1 MSKLRIYTVMA
12 AMGFAAASLAQVTPQ
27 QQTQPN
33 PQPSTT
39 ETEGTAADRTPPG
52 RTPTQQQQTMPSQA
66 EDPRPSTSETE
77 GTAADT
83 TPPGR
88 TPTQQSGSAT
98 PQEGKEIVG
107 AAVVTPADAPLGKV
121 VDVVFGE
128 TQQPEFVIISSEGKS
143 VAMPYSAANSMMTT
157 DKIVVDR
164 TKLRS
169 APKLS
174 EDQWRKDVTGK
185 WRLDAMRYWDK
196 S

>member
-1 MSKLRIYTVMA
+1 MA
-12 AMGFAAASLAQVTPQ
+12 AMGFAAASLAQVPPQ
-27 QQTQPN
+27 QQTPPD

-52 RTPTQQQQTMPSQA
+52 QTQTRPQQQQQQQQMQN
-66 EDPRPSTSETE
+66 PRPSTSETE
-77 GTAADT
+77 GTAADS

-128 TQQPEFVIISSEGKS
+128 TQQPEFVIIASEGKS
-143 VAMPYSAANSMMTT
+143 VAVPYAAASSMMTT
-157 DKIVVDR
+157 DRIVVDR
-164 TKLRS
+164 TRLRA

-174 EDQWRKDVTGK
+174 EDQWRKDSTGK